1 MGRSAALLATALM
14 LAACGADF
22 DLGKL
27 SAGAGDIIS
36 NNLRLEFESEPTGAE
51 AKTSLGPSC
60 RTPCSL
66 SLRSGS
72 EFTVTF
78 ALDGY
83 EPQTVVVAPTYVRL
97 DRPGIPGSNVPA
109 HAEFDP
115 NPARAVLVAIP
126 PPPPP
131 PEPPLGKRNA
141 RVAALGKATH
151 VVSTAANLFA
161 ATAPGSTPI
170 RKLNPGTAVT
180 LVKREAGWTLVAR
193 EGKTLGYVASTD
205 LVPIQ

>member
-1 MGRSAALLATALM
+1 M
-14 LAACGADF
+14 
-22 DLGKL
+22 
-27 SAGAGDIIS
+27 
-36 NNLRLEFESEPTGAE
+36 ESESAGAE

-66 SLRSGS
+66 SVKSGS
-72 EFTVTF
+72 DFMVTF

-83 EPQTVVVAPTYVRL
+83 EPQTVAVAQIYVRP
-97 DRPGIPGSNVPA
+97 DRPGIPGNNVPA

-131 PEPPLGKRNA
+131 PEPPLGKRNQ
-141 RVAALGKATH
+141 RVAVLSKATH

-193 EGKTLGYVASTD
+193 EGKILGYVASSD